1 MQIWSWR
8 LGACIGPDQVVEVV
22 GKRVTVRIALCYPST
37 RRSSF
42 KHFTPIV
49 MDNLTFSIEDL
60 YEEAKE
66 RAETDGAF
74 TREEWHDLVEEILE
88 EKRGSMGID
97 DDDDWQ
103 YLVESLQS
111 RYDQYSQAVPEL

>member
-1 MQIWSWR
+1 
-8 LGACIGPDQVVEVV
+8 
-22 GKRVTVRIALCYPST
+22 
-37 RRSSF
+37 
-42 KHFTPIV
+42 

-60 YEEAKE
+60 YEEVKE
-66 RAETDGAF
+66 RAETDGVL

>member
-1 MQIWSWR
+1 
-8 LGACIGPDQVVEVV
+8 
-22 GKRVTVRIALCYPST
+22 
-37 RRSSF
+37 
-42 KHFTPIV
+42 

>member
-1 MQIWSWR
+1 
-8 LGACIGPDQVVEVV
+8 
-22 GKRVTVRIALCYPST
+22 
-37 RRSSF
+37 
-42 KHFTPIV
+42 
-49 MDNLTFSIEDL
+49 MDNLTFSIADL

>member
-1 MQIWSWR
+1 
-8 LGACIGPDQVVEVV
+8 
-22 GKRVTVRIALCYPST
+22 
-37 RRSSF
+37 
-42 KHFTPIV
+42 

-60 YEEAKE
+60 YEEVKD
-66 RAETDGAF
+66 RAEADGAF

-88 EKRGSMGID
+88 EKRDSMGID

-103 YLVESLQS
+103 YLVESIQS